1 MRKVKAQPLRR
12 DKGACLLHMLAQM
25 LLQHSLQNMRGRVI
39 VCRCAPASCIIDG
52 KLHLIARLRP
62 GLS

>member
-12 DKGACLLHMLAQM
+12 DKRARLLHMLAQM

-39 VCRCAPASCIIDG
+39 VCRGAAQLHIDG
-52 KLHLIARLRP
+52 KLHLIARSRP
-62 GLS
+62 ALS